1 MERRDMLDALRR
13 YVEAGRE
20 ALTPRRAEDLARVLV
35 REGQARRD
43 QASRLAGDL
52 LEWSRKSSERL
63 RETIRREVKRQIS
76 RSGVATKDDLEP
88 LKRRIRAL
96 ESSRSGSRRTSSS
109 KSSGGSSRKSTSR
122 KSTSRAS
129 TSRSSRSRGSSRR
142 TSASRKRTSSGG

>member
-1 MERRDMLDALRR
+1 MLDAVRR

-20 ALTPRRAEDLARVLV
+20 ALTPRRAEDLARSLV

-76 RSGVATKDDLEP
+76 RSGVATKEDLEP

-96 ESSRSGSRRTSSS
+96 ESSASGRRSPPKSSRTSRQ
-109 KSSGGSSRKSTSR
+109 KSTSGKSTSR
-122 KSTSRAS
+122 KSTP
-129 TSRSSRSRGSSRR
+129 R